1 MRVLYG
7 IKNCDSVKKAR
18 AWLDQ
23 QHIEYQFH
31 DFRTDGL
38 SATLLN
44 DFVQRSD
51 WQQLLN
57 RRSTTWKELPPNE
70 REDLDL
76 EKACG
81 LMLANP
87 TLIKRP
93 VLQTGDQLL
102 IGFDP
107 VQYHALLTP

>member
-23 QHIEYQFH
+23 QQLEYQFH

-38 SATLLN
+38 TATLLN

-57 RRSTTWKELPPNE
+57 RRSTTWKELPQSA
-70 REDLDL
+70 RDDLDL
-76 EKACG
+76 DKACN

-107 VQYHALLTP
+107 VQYNALLTP